1 LRRSTIMRSVRLL
14 RRVFLPSVGKAQGVW
29 G

>member
-1 LRRSTIMRSVRLL
+1 MCLSVRLL
-14 RRVFLPSVGKAQGVW
+14 CRVFLPSVGKAQGVC